1 MIELKTNDT
10 VLPKIIVIGIGGGGN
25 NAVNRMIDCGLSNVS
40 YACIN
45 TDLHVLQDCKSEY
58 RLQIGRNLTGG
69 NGAGANPA
77 IGEAS
82 AKESEEEIINLV
94 NGYDMAILTCGMG
107 GGTGTGAIPI
117 VAKICKELG
126 LLTIAIVT
134 TPFTFESQPRMI
146 AASNGLE
153 QLKENIDTLLIIPN
167 DKLLKLTDKK
177 IFLED
182 AFDIADT
189 VLRYTINGIT
199 HIIYNKGII
208 NLDFN
213 DIKTTLC
220 NKGICHLGIGIV
232 DEGSSITE
240 AVNQAIN
247 SPLLET
253 SISGATNIL
262 INTSGHIDLFELN
275 EAITYVRELAGP
287 DSQIIWGTVTDA
299 AAETDKIVVT
309 LIATGMDEKKTA
321 QNVYVPLPK
330 RSLINSA
337 GANAAPPVSHTYAAN
352 AYAATNARVAAIPK
366 NIAVKPPVASPMPE
380 LVIPSFL
387 AKKNNKE

>member
-309 LIATGMDEKKTA
+309 LIATGMDEKKPA
-321 QNVYVPLPK
+321 PNMYIPLPK
-330 RSLINSA
+330 KSLTHST
-337 GANAAPPVSHTYAAN
+337 GANTTLPVSHTYAAN